1 MVESESG
8 TLLIVLLA
16 VLALIG
22 VGLALASFASQRS
35 MWDMMGGGGMHRDNV
50 TSTATPGG
58 IEWGVLLAS
67 AMFFVGAA
75 VLLLRGRPARAL
87 QTAATPTPAA
97 PAAAASAPAA
107 LGPAPEPAPVPEL
120 ALVKLLDDDER
131 RMYLE
136 IREHGGEIL
145 QRDLVAL
152 GTFSKAKVT
161 RVLDKL
167 ERKGLVVRE
176 RHGMT
181 NRVRIVAKVA
191 K

>member
-1 MVESESG
+1 MAESESG
-8 TLLIVLLA
+8 SLLIVLLA
-16 VLALIG
+16 VVALIG
-22 VGLALASFASQRS
+22 VGLVLASFASQRS
-35 MWDMMGGGGMHRDNV
+35 MWDMMGGGGMHRENV

-58 IEWGVLLAS
+58 LEWGVLLAS

-75 VLLLRGRPARAL
+75 VLFVRGRPARTPQAVG
-87 QTAATPTPAA
+87 PTPAA
-97 PAAAASAPAA
+97 AAHAPLVPAAPM
-107 LGPAPEPAPVPEL
+107 PAPEPAPVPEI